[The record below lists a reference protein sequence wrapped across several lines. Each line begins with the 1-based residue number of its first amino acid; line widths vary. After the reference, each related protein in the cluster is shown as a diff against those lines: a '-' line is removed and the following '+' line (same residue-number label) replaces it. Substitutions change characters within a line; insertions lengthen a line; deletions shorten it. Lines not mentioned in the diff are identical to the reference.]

1 MVKKIVNIDGNR
13 YSITAEGDDIQV
25 TRVQEPEVDTDGG
38 GITHSA
44 TPIFVGFNKNEDAIY
59 LGLGVGAAGN
69 TTLFLC
75 NAKGQKL
82 VGGYVAMITDTRM
95 VMMKDINPQY
105 HPVKWIIEEDGN
117 LKVNDEGG
125 LWV

>member
-1 MVKKIVNIDGNR
+1 MAKKIVNIEGSR
-13 YSITAEGDDIQV
+13 YRITAEGDDIQV
-25 TRVQEPEVDTDGG
+25 TRCREPEVDTAEEV
-38 GITHSA
+38 THSA

-59 LGLGVGAAGN
+59 LGLGVGSAGN

-82 VGGYVAMITDTRM
+82 VGGYVAMITDTSM
-95 VMMKDINPQY
+95 VMMKDINTLY
-105 HPVKWIIEEDGN
+105 HPVKWILEEDGK

>member
-1 MVKKIVNIDGNR
+1 MAKKIVNIDGNR
-13 YSITAEGDDIQV
+13 YRITAEGDDIQV
-25 TRVQEPEVDTDGG
+25 TRLQKPEVDTAEGV
-38 GITHSA
+38 THSA
-44 TPIFVGFNKNEDAIY
+44 TPIFVGFNENEDAIY
-59 LGLGVGAAGN
+59 LGLGVGMGGN

-82 VGGYVAMITDTRM
+82 VSGYVAMVTDTRM

-105 HPVKWIIEEDGN
+105 RPVKWILEEDGN
-117 LKVNDEGG
+117 LKVENDEGG

>member
-1 MVKKIVNIDGNR
+1 MAKKIVNIDGNR
-13 YSITAEGDDIQV
+13 YRITAEGDDIQV
-25 TRVQEPEVDTDGG
+25 TRLQKPEVDTEGG
-38 GITHSA
+38 VTHSP
-44 TPIFVGFNKNEDAIY
+44 TPIFVGFNENEDAIY
-59 LGLGVGAAGN
+59 LGLGVGSAGN

-82 VGGYVAMITDTRM
+82 VSGYVAMITDTRM

-105 HPVKWIIEEDGN
+105 HPVKWILEEDGN
-117 LKVNDEGG
+117 LKVDNDEGE

>member
-1 MVKKIVNIDGNR
+1 MARKIVNIDGNR
-13 YSITAEGDDIQV
+13 YRITAEGDDIQV
-25 TRVQEPEVDTDGG
+25 TRLQEPKVDMVESV
-38 GITHSA
+38 THSS
-44 TPIFVGFNKNEDAIY
+44 TPILVGFNENEDAIY
-59 LGLGVGAAGN
+59 LGLGVGSAGN

-95 VMMKDINPQY
+95 VMMKDVNPQY
-105 HPVKWIIEEDGN
+105 HPVKWILEEDGS
-117 LKVNDEGG
+117 LKVNNEGE

>member
-1 MVKKIVNIDGNR
+1 MAKKIVNIDGNR
-13 YSITAEGDDIQV
+13 YRITAEGDDIQV
-25 TRVQEPEVDTDGG
+25 TRCREPEVDTAGG
-38 GITHSA
+38 VTHSA

-59 LGLGVGAAGN
+59 LGLGVGAVGN

-95 VMMKDINPQY
+95 VMMKDINTLY
-105 HPVKWIIEEDGN
+105 HPVKWILEEDGN

>member
-1 MVKKIVNIDGNR
+1 MAKKIVNIDGNR
-13 YSITAEGDDIQV
+13 YRITAEDNDIQV
-25 TRVQEPEVDTDGG
+25 TRLQEPEVDPAEGV
-38 GITHSA
+38 THSP
-44 TPIFVGFNKNEDAIY
+44 TPIFVGFNENEDAIY
-59 LGLGVGAAGN
+59 LGLGVGMGGN

-82 VGGYVAMITDTRM
+82 VSGYVAMVTDTRM

-105 HPVKWIIEEDGN
+105 HPVKWILEEGGN

>member
-13 YSITAEGDDIQV
+13 YRITAEDNDIQV
-25 TRVQEPEVDTDGG
+25 TRLQEPEVDTEGG
-38 GITHSA
+38 VTHSS
-44 TPIFVGFNKNEDAIY
+44 TPIFIGFNENEDAIY
-59 LGLGVGAAGN
+59 LGLGVGAVGT

-82 VGGYVAMITDTRM
+82 VGGYVAMVTDTRM
-95 VMMKDINPQY
+95 VMMKDINTLY
-105 HPVKWIIEEDGN
+105 HPVKWILEEGGN